1 MANEKT
7 NLGQAGQAFLP
18 SQTLYDNS
26 IYKHKIEY
34 YKVNESEPSSNI
46 IISENLPTRR
56 DQAYPKMS
64 FLDSEHH
71 NTGILTSLSCEPVL
85 GQKMINYEQP
95 NDGNCVKKFGKYQG
109 IPDRSKKFC
118 FEWL

>member
-1 MANEKT
+1 M
-7 NLGQAGQAFLP
+7 
-18 SQTLYDNS
+18 
-26 IYKHKIEY
+26 
-34 YKVNESEPSSNI
+34 
-46 IISENLPTRR
+46 R
-56 DQAYPKMS
+56 